1 MVVCQGKHNAYYPKP
16 DKGPGLIC
24 GTRRVRYYRGF
35 LLIRP
40 KDTLP
45 AGEFLTRSSK

>member
-1 MVVCQGKHNAYYPKP
+1 MVVCQTQHSAYYPRP

-35 LLIRP
+35 LLVRA

-45 AGEFLTRSSK
+45 DVLTRKVK